1 MALVSPGVQVSVID
15 ESFYTPAEPGTVP
28 MIFVVTAQDKTSSSG
43 TGTATGTLAANN
55 GKVYLMTSQR
65 ELAETF
71 GDPVFKKDANNN
83 PIHGG
88 ELNEYG
94 LQAAY
99 SYLGVANRAYVVRA
113 AIDTGQLEASATMA
127 TADPESGTY
136 WLDTA
141 STDQGLFSWN
151 SNASSTTGG
160 QTYTKIYPTVL
171 TDTTHLSGAAGSIPK
186 TSFGAVGDYV
196 VNSTT
201 SYDDLYFKRYDN
213 SWVNVGT
220 AAWKKAN
227 ATVTGT
233 VANPTVTNTGT
244 FVVNGSTVTSGGTDV
259 DAVVTAITNATI
271 TGISARA
278 VAGKLEIYSEGTGA
292 GGYADTI
299 VIANG
304 GGNAGLETELGIAAG
319 TYYLPQY
326 KDEAHTSVPAF
337 KNSSGGNMGS
347 GRPAG
352 SIWKKTTTPNLGS
365 NYKIKKFNATTK
377 LWEDLTTPLHSSGN
391 NAIYNLDRVGGGKNL
406 AVGTTYINHNNGT
419 TEADARPYRR
429 ANTGNTLVTS
439 SVIASQVTGGTYAFN
454 IAESIVGQD
463 AISSASTIS
472 VTTTAATTDS
482 DVIAAGINGAGMV
495 NVSATVDSL
504 NRVVISHNDGGEM
517 HFTDTGG
524 MLALAG
530 FSSTTT
536 NMEYEPG
543 TDAATNPKQW
553 RGSNWTV
560 LDYTASDT
568 APTSLA
574 ADGQLWYSSVIDSVD
589 IMEHTGSKWDGYL
602 TVNALT
608 DPAGP
613 QVRATAPTTQSDA
626 TALAEGDIW
635 IDSSDLENYP
645 KINKWNATSLKW
657 IAVDNTDQTTEDGV
671 VFADARSSTAG
682 ADTTDATIV
691 TLLSSDYVDTDAP
704 DPALYPKGTL
714 LFNLRR
720 SGFNVKKFSRNYV
733 DTTANNTRMGDV
745 SMSGYYA
752 HRWVTES
759 ANNSDGSGAF
769 GRKSQRKV
777 VVQSLQAL
785 VNSNQDIR
793 DDESRIFNLVAA
805 PGYSELIG
813 ELVSL
818 NTDRGLSAFIV
829 GDAPFRLSS
838 DSTSLSDW
846 ATNVNSAVEDNDK
859 GLVTSNEYLG
869 VFYPSG
875 YTSDNFGKNV
885 TVPASHMML
894 RTIALSDQVSYPW
907 FAPAGTRRGTIT
919 NATSTGYISSEGE
932 FTASALNEGQ
942 RDTLYTNKVNPIT
955 FITGAGL
962 VNYGQKTRSGGSSSL
977 DRINVS
983 RLVIY
988 IRSQLNKLARPFV
1001 FEPNDKITRDE
1012 IKAQADSLLLELVG
1026 NRALYD
1032 FLVVCDESNNT
1043 PARIDR
1049 NELYLDIA
1057 IEPVKAVE
1065 FIYIP
1070 LRLKNTGEIAGL

>member
-28 MIFVVTAQDKTSSSG
+28 MIFVATAQDKTSSSG
-43 TGTATGTLAANN
+43 TGTAVGTTAANN

-99 SYLGVANRAYVVRA
+99 SYLGVANRAYVARA
-113 AIDTGQLEASATMA
+113 AINTAELEASATMA
-127 TADPESGTY
+127 TANPESGTY

-141 STDQGLFSWN
+141 TTDFGLFAWN

-160 QTYTKIYPTVL
+160 QSYSKIYPAVL
-171 TDTTHLSGAAGSIPK
+171 TDTTHLSGAAGSTPK
-186 TSFGAVGDYV
+186 TSYGAVGDYV
-196 VNSTT
+196 INATT
-201 SYDDLYFKRYDN
+201 TYNDFYFKRYDN
-213 SWVNVGT
+213 AWVGLGT
-220 AAWKKAN
+220 AAWKKAW
-227 ATVTGT
+227 ATVTGST
-233 VANPTVTNTGT
+233 ANPTVTNTKT
-244 FVVNGSTVTSGGTDV
+244 MVVNGSTVTSGGTDV
-259 DAVVTAITNATI
+259 AAVVTAINNAGI

-278 VAGKLEIYSEGTGA
+278 VSGKLEIYSEGTGA
-292 GGYADTI
+292 GGYADTV

-304 GGNAGLETELGIAAG
+304 GGNAGLETELGITAG
-319 TYYLPQY
+319 TYNLPQL
-326 KDEAHTSVPAF
+326 KDQAHTSIPDF
-337 KNSSGGNMGS
+337 KNANGGNITN
-347 GRPAG
+347 GRPTG
-352 SIWKKTTTPNLGS
+352 SIWMKTTTPNLGW
-365 NYKIKKFNATTK
+365 NAKIKKFNGTTK
-377 LWEDLTTPLHSSGN
+377 LWEDITATLHTSGN

-406 AVGTTYINHNNGT
+406 AVGSIYINHNNGT

-429 ANTGNTLVTS
+429 ANSGNTSITS
-439 SVIASQVTGGTYAFN
+439 SVIATQVTGGTYAFD

-463 AISSASTIS
+463 AMSSASTIS
-472 VTTTAATTDS
+472 VTTTAAATDS

-517 HFTDTGG
+517 HITDTGG
-524 MLALAG
+524 VLALAG
-530 FSSTTT
+530 FSNTTT

-553 RGSNWTV
+553 RASNWQGLT
-560 LDYTASDT
+560 YTASAT
-568 APTSLA
+568 APTALA

-589 IMEHTGSKWDGYL
+589 IMEHNGSKWDGYL
-602 TVNALT
+602 TVNPGT

-613 QVRATAPTTQSDA
+613 QVKATAPTTQSDA
-626 TALAEGDIW
+626 TALVEGDIW

-657 IAVDNTDQTTEDGV
+657 VAVDNTDQTTEDGI

-682 ADTTDATIV
+682 ADTTDATIAA
-691 TLLSSDYVDTDAP
+691 LLSSDYVDTDAP

-720 SGFNVKKFSRNYV
+720 SGFNVKKFARNYV
-733 DTTANNTRMGDV
+733 DTTANNIRMGNA

-759 ANNSDGSGAF
+759 ANNEDGSGAF

-805 PGYSELIG
+805 PGYPELIG

-818 NTDRGLSAFIV
+818 NADRGLSAFIV

-838 DSTSLSDW
+838 DATSLSDW

-859 GLVTSNEYLG
+859 GLVTNNDYLG

-875 YTSDNFGKNV
+875 FTSDNFGKNI

-894 RTIALSDQVSYPW
+894 RTIALSDQVSFPW

-919 NATSTGYISSEGE
+919 NATSTGYINSEGE

-942 RDTLYTNKVNPIT
+942 RDTLYSNKVNPIT

-962 VNYGQKTRSGGSSSL
+962 VNYGQKTRSGATSSL